1 MDGCRN
7 ANSISP
13 DVSRPW
19 SGRRAIHESW
29 VALRFTPPA
38 DRICAHG
45 CNHENRTR
53 SRGSSKGGLRLGA
66 CELRVSMP
74 FPASRLA
81 AAVGRSSEERSAAK
95 RREKRRTVTARL
107 GRAQR
112 RRLAHCGREKE
123 AFEITERARGT
134 LKTGPCPE
142 RQKLSRAG
150 RGSDF
155 AYSERAR
162 KARIFAR
169 TSGVSKALPP
179 WPAPGRT
186 WNSEGT
192 PTSRRR
198 AWRRSLCARGTW
210 SSWSP

>member
-1 MDGCRN
+1 MAAEMPTPSARM
-7 ANSISP
+7 
-13 DVSRPW
+13 SRVRGVAEGQYMSHGLPFALLRPRIA
-19 SGRRAIHESW
+19 SARTVVTTRIGRAVGVRQ
-29 VALRFTPPA
+29 
-38 DRICAHG
+38 
-45 CNHENRTR
+45 
-53 SRGSSKGGLRLGA
+53 KGGCGLVL
-66 CELRVSMP
+66 VSC
-74 FPASRLA
+74 ASRCRFPRRGWRQRSGEA
-81 AAVGRSSEERSAAK
+81 ARKGRLRRGVKK
-95 RREKRRTVTARL
+95 RRPVTARL

-198 AWRRSLCARGTW
+198 AWRRSLWTRGTW